1 MSAAGDTGSAR
12 LRGKAAIVTGG
23 GAGIGKAISSL
34 FAREKARVAVVDID
48 LGAAQAT
55 ASEIAENGGSALAL
69 RADVRSAGDV
79 ERMVRDTVAAFGR
92 LDILVN
98 NAGVGT
104 DGDVVQL
111 PEEEW
116 RRILDVNLTGVFLCC
131 KFAIP
136 QMKRSGGGSIVNIA
150 SIAARVGG
158 SVSCVYP
165 ASKAGVVALS
175 RNTALE
181 FAAEGI
187 RVNCV
192 CPGHVDTALTYTLKD
207 PQVREALIGRYPLG
221 RLGTAEEIAGAAL
234 FLASDE
240 ASFITGS
247 ELTVDGG
254 YTAQ

>member
-1 MSAAGDTGSAR
+1 LNAAGDKGSAR

-34 FAREKARVAVVDID
+34 FAREKARVAVADID

-240 ASFITGS
+240 ASFVTGS

>member
-1 MSAAGDTGSAR
+1 
-12 LRGKAAIVTGG
+12 
-23 GAGIGKAISSL
+23 
-34 FAREKARVAVVDID
+34 
-48 LGAAQAT
+48 
-55 ASEIAENGGSALAL
+55 
-69 RADVRSAGDV
+69 
-79 ERMVRDTVAAFGR
+79 MVRDTVAAFGR